1 MVMTDTE
8 IVTNYNLL
16 VEARLIKVEVNSTSM
31 TEDIKEIKRNLRWLM
46 GLVFS
51 INITI
56 IGLLAKG
63 FNIV

>member
-1 MVMTDTE
+1 MTDA
-8 IVTNYNLL
+8 VTNHDILI
-16 VEARLIKVEVNSTSM
+16 ESRLTKVEVNIDVVA
-31 TEDIKEIKRNLRWLM
+31 EDINEIKRSVRWLM

-51 INITI
+51 INMTI

>member
-1 MVMTDTE
+1 MTE
-8 IVTNYNLL
+8 VEAMNNYNLL
-16 VEARLIKVEVNSTSM
+16 VESRLTKVEVNSTTM
-31 TEDIKEIKRNLRWLM
+31 AEDIKEIKRNVRWLM

-51 INITI
+51 INTTI

>member
-1 MVMTDTE
+1 MTDAE
-8 IVTNYNLL
+8 IMTNYNLL
-16 VEARLIKVEVNSTSM
+16 VESRLTKVEVNSTSM

-51 INITI
+51 INTTI

-63 FNIV
+63 FNFV

>member
-1 MVMTDTE
+1 MTE
-8 IVTNYNLL
+8 SEVIKNYQLL
-16 VEARLIKVEVNSTSM
+16 VESRLAKVEVNSSAM
-31 TEDIKEIKRNLRWLM
+31 TEDIREIKRNIRWLM

-51 INITI
+51 INTTI